1 MSNAFSKLI
10 SSAKICCSALCL
22 SVFLVSCGG
31 SSSTPTAPVTPPPV
45 EPPPPPPDPAIT
57 AIETLWPET
66 VTPYLAQELWR
77 NENMYDAGLALMLPM
92 EYAFQTADDANLQ
105 AEFHDLFARYLPQY
119 QASSDNNFL
128 SRHQFHYAMVR
139 YLKYSLDDWGD
150 TQQALYDNLL
160 ADFQFD
166 WFEEET
172 LQLSYEGTRDNIMEQ
187 KLAGIGQTSPKFRRT
202 TIDAEFYAFSIA
214 GELAQIQRARGEA
227 IATPVQAM
235 LDLAFLNFQ
244 QEVVFTNTGWLYQ
257 PGQWEDHPDYIYAGH
272 DILTPDLEPFPVA
285 GIATDSSHSHRMPLW
300 LTSIQ
305 FGFEPD
311 SNQHN
316 YFAELRAGFESQF
329 MEVVFLPSS
338 QDFAAPRMTNY
349 MDGWNGIYR
358 FRFHNI
364 PSLKLGYE
372 PYNLSGTLLTGY
384 YPFMYN
390 AALQE
395 EYRSLSFPL
404 EDTIQNLY
412 LGLGGT
418 PDPTRAFNN
427 TEYYLTGFAEV
438 YARIAAVMSEPQ

>member
-1 MSNAFSKLI
+1 MSNTFSTVL
-10 SSAKICCSALCL
+10 SSAKISCSALFFSL
-22 SVFLVSCGG
+22 FLISCGGG
-31 SSSTPTAPVTPPPV
+31 SSSTPTNPTTPQPPTPPPT
-45 EPPPPPPDPAIT
+45 PAPDPAVT
-57 AIETLWPET
+57 AIETLWPQT

-77 NENMYDAGLALMLPM
+77 NENMYDAGLALMLPI
-92 EYAFQTADDANLQ
+92 EYAFQTADNSDFKADLHNFYQ
-105 AEFHDLFARYLPQY
+105 RYVAEY
-119 QASSDNNFL
+119 QANAENNFL

-139 YLKYSLDDWGD
+139 YLKYSMDDWGD
-150 TQQALYDNLL
+150 AQQTLYTNLL

-187 KLAGIGQTSPKFRRT
+187 KLAGIGQTTPKFRRT

-214 GELAQIQRARGEA
+214 GELAQIQRALGEEVS
-227 IATPVQAM
+227 TPVQNM

-244 QEVVFTNTGWLYQ
+244 QEVVQTAQGWLYQ
-257 PGQWEDHPDYIYAGH
+257 PGQWEDHVDYIYAGH
-272 DILTPDLEPFPVA
+272 DTLTDDLTPFPVA

-305 FGFEPD
+305 LGFEAS
-311 SNQHN
+311 SNQHSF
-316 YFAELRAGFESQF
+316 FAELREGFESQF
-329 MEVVFLPSS
+329 IDVVFLPSS
-338 QDFAAPRMTNY
+338 DDFAAPRMTNF

-358 FRFHNI
+358 YRFHDI

-395 EYRSLSFPL
+395 EYRNLSFPL
-404 EDTIQNLY
+404 GDDIQNLY

-418 PDPTRAFNN
+418 PDPSRAFNN
-427 TEYYLTGFAEV
+427 TEYYTSGFAEL
-438 YARIAAVMSEPQ
+438 YANIASLMTE